1 MKRIIYLLVTLFIMS
16 STGFA
21 QGILNSGTIDGM
33 ITWYVYDDG
42 RLTLDGSGD
51 ISGYSSSSS
60 VPWYEQRTMI
70 TSIELSG
77 SIQSIGKYTFYAC
90 TNVTEINTSI
100 PMPPSLA
107 ANTFN
112 SSRLPSIALYVPT
125 MYITD
130 YQNAEYWGQMQI
142 SSSDGGT
149 PTGNS
154 NAYLSAIYV
163 DGTMLDGFEPYTF
176 AYQVE
181 LPEGT
186 TTAPNVTYML
196 QDESCMSE
204 VQQADSPNGYAKII
218 VTSSDGNMTNTYQ
231 ITFSVQENTGGNPTG
246 GDSGDGT
253 IIDSGMLPG
262 GTIWTLY
269 STGVMRFTGGGTMDS
284 YNDPTEVPWYNNRL
298 LVTELNF
305 GADYFSLGS
314 YLFYELDNLETIN
327 CYSSYMPTPLA
338 NTFNPN
344 NLAKITANVRGTLL
358 EQFQSDPYWSQMQL
372 VVIPGTEPDNV
383 VEGLIENDMFWSLN
397 RNRGLLTISG
407 TGRLPDWIQS
417 MAPWSEYSSVV
428 TYASIQEGITYCCN
442 GAFASCENIKEI
454 YFASTID
461 SIGEYILP
469 SGSSQI
475 QILVYSM
482 TPPGITENTFAGIEG
497 CVYVT
502 CYESAYLAYMDHPIW
517 GTKACMGYMD
527 DPQTETDGTVTIAL
541 DENWHFIML
550 PQFGGI
556 NYEDIY
562 TDQDV
567 EWAIYDGA
575 QRAGGQ
581 SGWKRVDFSA
591 TYYKAWAHIVRSLNG
606 NATLSINLKGNNNNQ
621 YINIELLH
629 HTASHPEN
637 ANWNF
642 IGNPY
647 NAGYDINGLLAAGIE
662 SPITVWNGTGYS
674 TYTPGID
681 EYKLQ
686 PFEPFF
692 IQLPDEQNS
701 GSIQL
706 SPEYIDETMSL
717 PVSGGSSSGDG
728 GNTGDGGVA
737 DAYGALPGYFSIG
750 EGIQVQFSRGNLQY
764 NAVKGEWQFATN
776 QDDYTGEDN
785 ANISDSYEG
794 WIDMFGWGTCSNPTK
809 VSEISADYPDFFDWG
824 NNPISNGGGV
834 EGIWRTLTSDE
845 WLYLFES
852 RTNAPNLY
860 GIATVNGINGLV
872 VLPDAWNDIPDISIF
887 NPGVGNY
894 SQNTYTYDEWSK
906 MESAGAVFLP
916 AAGGRDGMST
926 YNISYDGFYWASTS
940 PNEDDAFNIH
950 FDSESFYSQVGSR
963 RYSGRS
969 VRLVKSTDG
978 GNGSDPTGG
987 NEISQTYTFLTKAWD
1002 ADEGSWMSG
1011 MDGYG
1016 FTNGRGV
1023 QCTTSTT
1030 GANAQCPIT
1039 YSNISTVIVKYCTN
1053 SSTSGAGTIMIEI
1066 EGFNQSQEVT
1076 PSGGTELREMVF
1088 DFVDSMPSGAP
1099 SIMVNCSTNSIYIYS
1114 VTIITK

>member
-1 MKRIIYLLVTLFIMS
+1 MKRVIYLLVTLFIMS

-142 SSSDGGT
+142 SSSEGGT

-204 VQQADSPNGYAKII
+204 VQQADSPNGYAKIT

-246 GDSGDGT
+246 GDSGDET

-305 GADYFSLGS
+305 GADYFSLGD

-327 CYSSYMPTPLA
+327 CYSSYMPTPQV

-344 NLAKITANVRGTLL
+344 NLVKITANVRGTLL

-629 HTASHPEN
+629 HSASHPEN

-728 GNTGDGGVA
+728 GNGGNTHEQVEGELS
-737 DAYGALPGYFSIG
+737 GAFSIG
-750 EGIQVQFSRGNLQY
+750 ESMQVHFSKGNLQY
-764 NAVKGEWQFATN
+764 NASSNIWRFAESQYDYIGEENT
-776 QDDYTGEDN
+776 T
-785 ANISDSYEG
+785 NISDPTNGG
-794 WIDMFGWGTCSNPTK
+794 WIDLFGWGTGDNPTRSTQNGSQY
-809 VSEISADYPDFFDWG
+809 SEFTDWG
-824 NNPISNGGGV
+824 INPILNGGNIAN
-834 EGIWRTLTSDE
+834 IWQTLKSDE
-845 WLYLFES
+845 WTYLLQS
-852 RTNAPNLY
+852 RANAQQLQ
-860 GIATVNGINGLV
+860 GVATVNGYTGLIL
-872 VLPDAWNDIPDISIF
+872 LPDNWYDTGHTALVS
-887 NPGVGNY
+887 
-894 SQNTYTYDEWSK
+894 SYTSGEWET
-906 MESAGAVFLP
+906 MENAGAVFLP
-916 AAGGRDGMST
+916 AAGYRWGSTKMFEVGVSGEYWSASFGATDEAYDLDFKSGSVNPMSN
-926 YNISYDGFYWASTS
+926 YSREYGF
-940 PNEDDAFNIH
+940 
-950 FDSESFYSQVGSR
+950 
-963 RYSGRS
+963 S
-969 VRLVKSTDG
+969 VRLVRQ
-978 GNGSDPTGG
+978 
-987 NEISQTYTFLTKAWD
+987 IQ
-1002 ADEGSWMSG
+1002 
-1011 MDGYG
+1011 
-1016 FTNGRGV
+1016 
-1023 QCTTSTT
+1023 
-1030 GANAQCPIT
+1030 
-1039 YSNISTVIVKYCTN
+1039 
-1053 SSTSGAGTIMIEI
+1053 
-1066 EGFNQSQEVT
+1066 
-1076 PSGGTELREMVF
+1076 
-1088 DFVDSMPSGAP
+1088 
-1099 SIMVNCSTNSIYIYS
+1099 
-1114 VTIITK
+1114 